1 VGTCPQAAAL
11 TGASA
16 EQLSQSEARLCWLS
30 ARCGNGN
37 NVNECRRGTHRDAA
51 QSQLQLLT
59 PQVTAALI
67 VVVQACSMVCLVTCQ
82 HVVPNWH
89 AYIVVC
95 MGTCTRLLHQLR
107 HATHGT
113 RVTFCRQ

>member
-51 QSQLQLLT
+51 QSQ
-59 PQVTAALI
+59 VG
-67 VVVQACSMVCLVTCQ
+67 VVVAICHQVAVDSIQQCCLGHIVKSSNTSVGDCQ
-82 HVVPNWH
+82 LQGG
-89 AYIVVC
+89 C
-95 MGTCTRLLHQLR
+95 
-107 HATHGT
+107 
-113 RVTFCRQ
+113 